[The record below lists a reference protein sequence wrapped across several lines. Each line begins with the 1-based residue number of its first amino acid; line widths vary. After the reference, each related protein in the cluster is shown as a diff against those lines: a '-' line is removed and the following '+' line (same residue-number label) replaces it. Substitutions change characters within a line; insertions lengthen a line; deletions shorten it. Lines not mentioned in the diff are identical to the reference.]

1 MKITLRILMG
11 LGALICF
18 VGSMNLLIKGAHG
31 YLPDTVP
38 PQLRL
43 DNILRFVSGI
53 YFALGFLITWAT
65 INVNKTGNLTYF
77 VGLLVIFAGLGRLW
91 SRIDLGSAG
100 AYFDSM
106 MYLEFVLGL
115 AIMILKY
122 FSAKK
127 IDTLKAQAK
136 KL

>member
-1 MKITLRILMG
+1 
-11 LGALICF
+11 
-18 VGSMNLLIKGAHG
+18 MNLLIKGAHG

-43 DNILRFVSGI
+43 DNVLRFVSGI

-100 AYFDSM
+100 EYFDSM
-106 MYLEFVLGL
+106 MYLELVLGL

-122 FSAKK
+122 FKHGK
-127 IDTLKAQAK
+127 TLG
-136 KL
+136 